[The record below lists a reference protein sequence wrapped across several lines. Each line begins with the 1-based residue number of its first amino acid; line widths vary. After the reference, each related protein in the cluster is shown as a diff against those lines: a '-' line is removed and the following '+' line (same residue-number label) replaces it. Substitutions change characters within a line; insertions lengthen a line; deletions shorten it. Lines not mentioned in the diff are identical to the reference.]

1 MEISKIKE
9 IICEKLIK
17 KNNVY
22 NNLNKESF
30 YLMKN
35 YTFIKESVN
44 VENSNIY
51 NGDDI
56 YIVLKKPLDE

>member
-1 MEISKIKE
+1 
-9 IICEKLIK
+9 
-17 KNNVY
+17 
-22 NNLNKESF
+22 
-30 YLMKN
+30 MKN

-56 YIVLKKPLDE
+56 YIVLKKPLDF